1 MGILPKNEFW
11 SCLVKPF
18 SSHCLSYKEL
28 KLTSKLFAGQTFH
41 GFLIHILNI
50 SLQSLDMCRNQNFEF
65 LGLKV
70 TQQSWLFLFAKLSSP
85 FLSISLPQFFSF
97 AGHLVGFILV
107 GRSFWESFYD
117 LRIRW
122 KEGKWVVKQ
131 DFHGKFFGQ
140 WYMFFFAF
148 FSGLLD
154 CLVLILVWF
163 ERSNNNNN
171 NNNNGIYI
179 ALIHRCSK
187 RFTLPK
193 VVGKVVLGI

>member
-1 MGILPKNEFW
+1 M
-11 SCLVKPF
+11 
-18 SSHCLSYKEL
+18 
-28 KLTSKLFAGQTFH
+28 
-41 GFLIHILNI
+41 
-50 SLQSLDMCRNQNFEF
+50 
-65 LGLKV
+65 
-70 TQQSWLFLFAKLSSP
+70 
-85 FLSISLPQFFSF
+85 
-97 AGHLVGFILV
+97 
-107 GRSFWESFYD
+107 
-117 LRIRW
+117 
-122 KEGKWVVKQ
+122 KQ